1 MISLSKRITATTR
14 AQRLDTKDLIKGIR
28 DIGYQINLGNS
39 TPLIADLRI
48 N

>member
-1 MISLSKRITATTR
+1 MDIVSRV
-14 AQRLDTKDLIKGIR
+14 QRLNTKDLIKGIR
-28 DIGYQINLGNS
+28 DTGYKINLENN